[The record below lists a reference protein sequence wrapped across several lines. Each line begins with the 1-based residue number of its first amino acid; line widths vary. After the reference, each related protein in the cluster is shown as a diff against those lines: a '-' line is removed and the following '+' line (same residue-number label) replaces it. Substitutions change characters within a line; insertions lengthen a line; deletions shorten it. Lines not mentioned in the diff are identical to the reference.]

1 MTANDPSH
9 VNASST
15 PRAGAAQTRSRT
27 SLGPARAPASDP
39 GRSSRG
45 RRPRRLAIAAAALLV
60 TAVLGACGGTPP
72 PPQPPSDTSL
82 TVTPSSMDGVTTAT
96 VQVRA
101 PAAWQLD
108 AEAAN
113 PALADA
119 FSFAPPS
126 GSGDATAT
134 LSIDPLGLA
143 PGTYEA
149 TVVMQAERATGG
161 TIEVRRNVTF
171 SFPEVEGVV
180 VKVGATG
187 TSADQVTGTRM
198 PTDETSAAAGTD
210 PAPTPFAAIP
220 LATESAAA
228 RSAARSGGTDARRA
242 VGAGAGED
250 AGVDAGAASG
260 ADVTYL
266 LVGLEAADPL
276 LRASGAPG
284 RPSSRALDALSL
296 ELMAVDGAALSS
308 RFDAAGLAI
317 VRVPA
322 GAEHDLA
329 AKLRASVGVRYVEA
343 PRPLYPFSNDEYRHA
358 QWNLDRIEAE
368 SVWPVADGNGVTI
381 AILDIGFY
389 PAHTDL
395 ADNVAGTYDAI
406 DGRPD
411 ITVPFED
418 CGTHGTHVA
427 GVAAAVTDNGI
438 GVAGTAPGADLLLV
452 DLGDESQVGCP
463 MDTTR
468 LIDGLEYVTNGGSPR
483 AEVVNLSLG
492 SSNDL
497 GMAVRDAL
505 IATKNAGVT
514 IVGAAGNTQCTNG
527 ADTFVPVSYP
537 AAYPE
542 VLAVGATGSADERA
556 CYSHIGAELWLVAP
570 GGNSARRDATTDMI
584 LSTVYDFSYDAP
596 DYAYMEGTSMAS
608 PAVAAVAAMLKDT
621 VPSATP
627 DEIAQAMADS
637 AEDLGDPGFD
647 NLFGHGIVIAPAA
660 VAALT
665 GGPEPEPEPEP
676 EPDPATLYLRVP
688 GYPDSQLDEDG
699 IFTLVDAPLGPLTIT
714 AGSDENGNGVLGDE
728 GEYYGQ
734 ATVTVAFDQPNEM
747 TVEVER
753 Q

>member
-1 MTANDPSH
+1 MA
-9 VNASST
+9 ASS
-15 PRAGAAQTRSRT
+15 
-27 SLGPARAPASDP
+27 
-39 GRSSRG
+39 
-45 RRPRRLAIAAAALLV
+45 LLV
-60 TAVLGACGGTPP
+60 AAMLGACGGTPP
-72 PPQPPSDTSL
+72 PPPPGDTSL
-82 TVTPSSMDGVTTAT
+82 TVTPSTMDGVTTAT

-101 PAAWQLD
+101 PAAWDLD

-113 PALADA
+113 AALADA
-119 FSFAPPS
+119 FSFTPPS
-126 GSGDATAT
+126 GFGDDTAT
-134 LSIDPLGLA
+134 LTVDPLGLA

-149 TVVMQAERATGG
+149 TVVLQAERATGG
-161 TIEVRRNVTF
+161 TVEVRRDVTF
-171 SFPEVEGVV
+171 SFPDVEGVV

-187 TSADQVTGTRM
+187 ASAEAATGTRT
-198 PTDETSAAAGTD
+198 PADEASAEAGND
-210 PAPTPFAAIP
+210 PASTAFPALP
-220 LATESAAA
+220 LATED
-228 RSAARSGGTDARRA
+228 SAARPVARSTTDARSD
-242 VGAGAGED
+242 D
-250 AGVDAGAASG
+250 A
-260 ADVTYL
+260 TYL
-266 LVGLEAADPL
+266 LVGLEAADPV

-284 RPSSRALDALSL
+284 RPSARALDALTL
-296 ELMAVDGAALSS
+296 ALTAVDGAAVSS

-317 VRVPA
+317 VRVPI
-322 GAEHDLA
+322 GAEVDLA
-329 AKLRASVGVRYVEA
+329 AKLRAAPGVRYVEA
-343 PRPLYPFSNDEYRHA
+343 PQPLYPFSDDEYRHA

-368 SVWPVADGNGVTI
+368 SVWPVADGSGVTI

-389 PAHTDL
+389 PAHPDL
-395 ADNVAGTYDAI
+395 AANVAGTYDAI

-438 GVAGTAPGADLLLV
+438 GVAGAARGADLLLV
-452 DLGDESQVGCP
+452 DLGDETKVGCP

-468 LIDGLEYVTNGGSPR
+468 LIDGLQYVTNGGAPR
-483 AEVVNLSLG
+483 AEVMNLSLG
-492 SSNDL
+492 SSSDL

-514 IVGAAGNTQCTNG
+514 IVGSAGNTPCTNG

-542 VLAVGATGSADERA
+542 VLAIGATGTADERA

-570 GGNSARRDATTDMI
+570 GGNSARRDATTDMV
-584 LSTVYDFSYDAP
+584 LSTVYDFSFDAP

-608 PAVAAVAAMLKDT
+608 PAVAAVAAMLKDA

-647 NLFGHGIVIAPAA
+647 NLFGHGIVNAPAA
-660 VAALT
+660 LAELT

-688 GYPDSQLDEDG
+688 GYPDSQLDDDG

-714 AGSDENGNGVLGDE
+714 AGSDENGNGVLGDA

-734 ATVTVAFDQPNEM
+734 ATVSVAFDQVNQV